1 MDPETTA
8 APARRP
14 STLGFYIGAG
24 GHALAWGVYFLLG
37 VADDPVVPGWAA
49 LVLAFGGR
57 EAILAVFSLA
67 SMLPLYAEAQELMEC
82 GWPRLARAL
91 GLLFAAVALALAWR
105 WYGQGRTLLL
115 VFAVVLS
122 LPGLLGPAAPHDR
135 ARPR

>member
-1 MDPETTA
+1 MDPATN
-8 APARRP
+8 APARVP

-24 GHALAWGVYFLLG
+24 GHALAWGIYLLLG
-37 VADDPVVPGWAA
+37 VADEPRSLPAWAA

-67 SMLPLYAEAQELMEC
+67 SMLPLYGEVQELMEC

-122 LPGLLGPAAPHDR
+122 LPGLLGPALPRDR
-135 ARPR
+135 APGR